1 MCSLPHVFR
10 KILNNFPDSKSDHR
24 CEGDGQE
31 MARSQGEDHKCEGWI
46 CGCDQHRVRRISVY
60 FWVVKLRVQFIQM
73 KLMLLIGFWCQCY
86 SIYSKDTT
94 RTSTQILKKIDMFG
108 RLGSEC

>member
-60 FWVVKLRVQFIQM
+60 LRVVKLS
-73 KLMLLIGFWCQCY
+73 
-86 SIYSKDTT
+86 SIHSKETDALNWVLV
-94 RTSTQILKKIDMFG
+94 SVL
-108 RLGSEC
+108 